1 MGTTNE
7 VGLSFPLL
15 LFIIIA
21 MLSLAIAIVV
31 FFIVYQKRLL
41 LQQKQIRD
49 IETSQQ
55 KRLMQAVVSAQ
66 EEERRKLASEL
77 HDGIGSLI
85 SAGKL
90 YLKKIETSDSIQES
104 KPLIT
109 EAGNILDESMRTM
122 RELSSNLS
130 PASLQR
136 YGLVAA
142 IEDLC
147 QRVRKLQSHTVDFEC
162 QGEVIRLPEEVESS
176 LFRVAQELVN
186 NTLKHAKATSIDLS
200 LRFLPDHLHF
210 LYHDNGQ
217 GFDLNAPKPG
227 SGKSFGLINI
237 ESRAQLME
245 AQLHLD
251 SSPGEGM
258 NLLLVIPKS
267 ILHVTH

>member
-1 MGTTNE
+1 MGTSNE
-7 VGLSFPLL
+7 VGLSFSLL

-21 MLSLAIAIVV
+21 MLSLAIAIIV

-41 LQQKQIRD
+41 QQQKQIRE
-49 IETSQQ
+49 IEASQQ

-66 EEERRKLASEL
+66 EEERRRLASEL

-90 YLKKIETSDSIQES
+90 YLKKIESSDSIQES
-104 KPLIT
+104 RPLLS
-109 EAGNILDESMRTM
+109 EAGNILDESMSTM

-142 IEDLC
+142 VEDLC
-147 QRVRKLQSHTVDFEC
+147 QRVGKLQTHSINFEY
-162 QGEVIRLPEEVESS
+162 QGEIVRLSEEVESS

-186 NTLKHAKATSIDLS
+186 NTLKHAEATSIDLS

-210 LYHDNGQ
+210 LYNDNGK
-217 GFDLNAPKPG
+217 GFNLEAPKLG

-237 ESRAQLME
+237 ESRAQLMD

-258 NLLLVIPKS
+258 NLLLIVPKQ
-267 ILHVTH
+267 IAHVTN